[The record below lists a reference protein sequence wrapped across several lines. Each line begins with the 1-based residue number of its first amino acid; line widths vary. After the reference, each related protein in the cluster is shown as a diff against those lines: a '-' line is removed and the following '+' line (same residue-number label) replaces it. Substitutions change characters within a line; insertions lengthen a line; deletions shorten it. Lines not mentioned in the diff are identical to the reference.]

1 MAARSAQRRNRT
13 TDAVS
18 DVAYWHE
25 PDPTATS
32 ARISGS
38 SSEARFR
45 PYESARLRRTL
56 LPVER
61 GANMRRREF
70 LGVLGSAA
78 AAWPLAARAQQ
89 SMPVIG
95 LLSSL
100 AASDATRVMTAFR
113 QGLNSTGYVEDSNVT
128 IEYRWAAGQYEQLP
142 ALAAD
147 LVGRKVAV
155 IAAISGTPAALAAKA
170 ATATIPVVFA
180 IGNDPVAA
188 GLVKSLNRPGGNV
201 TGATFF
207 TQPLATKRL
216 ELLRELM
223 PSLKTIAVLVNPD
236 NAPTVLEGANAQV
249 AAQAFGWRSEILNA
263 SVESHIDDAFTVIV
277 QKRIDALFVSSDALF
292 FIHRDKLV
300 ALAARHAVPVIYADR
315 EQAEAGGLISYG
327 ASRSDAYRQ
336 AGTYVGQIL
345 KGESASSLPVV
356 LPTKYALVINTKC
369 ARELGLS
376 VPNSMQLLADE
387 LIE

>member
-1 MAARSAQRRNRT
+1 MKWRELIT
-13 TDAVS
+13 LFG
-18 DVAYWHE
+18 VATMWPH
-25 PDPTATS
+25 
-32 ARISGS
+32 
-38 SSEARFR
+38 
-45 PYESARLRRTL
+45 
-56 LPVER
+56 
-61 GANMRRREF
+61 
-70 LGVLGSAA
+70 
-78 AAWPLAARAQQ
+78 AAWAQQ
-89 SMPVIG
+89 PAMPVIG

-113 QGLNSTGYVEDSNVT
+113 QGLNSAGYVEGSNVT

-155 IAAISGTPAALAAKA
+155 IAAISGTPAASAAKA

-180 IGNDPVAA
+180 IGSDPVAS

-201 TGATFF
+201 TGVTFF

-216 ELLRELM
+216 ELLRELV
-223 PSLKTIAVLVNPD
+223 PSLKTIAVLVNPN
-236 NAPTVLEGANAQV
+236 NAPTVLEVTNAQA

-263 SVESHIDDAFTVIV
+263 SVENHIDDAFSIIV
-277 QKRIDALFVSSDALF
+277 QKHIGALFVSSDALF
-292 FIHRDKLV
+292 FIHRDKLA

-327 ASRSDAYRQ
+327 ASRSDAFRQ

-345 KGESASSLPVV
+345 KGESAGSLPVV
-356 LPTKYALVINTKC
+356 LPTRYELVINIKS
-369 ARELGLS
+369 ARELGLL
-376 VPNSMQLLADE
+376 VPTSMQLLADQ